1 MEKIKLRQAVIVEG
15 RDDVR
20 AVKEACD
27 ALIIPTHGFGIARET
42 WETAEK
48 AYREKGLIILTDPDH
63 AGEEIRR
70 RMTEKFPEAIQAY
83 IDRKDA
89 ESGEDIGVENAKPE
103 IIAGALLKALEL
115 ADRRERKSRSGH
127 AEHSGNN
134 QIKCDGNALSNN
146 MDDDRYAGMSDLIE
160 LGLAAGE
167 GSAEKRASVCKYL
180 GIGYANAS
188 AMIGKLKGF
197 GIDIDEL
204 KEAVEK
210 CK

>member
-1 MEKIKLRQAVIVEG
+1 MEKIRLTQAVIVEG

-27 ALIIPTHGFGIARET
+27 ALIIPTHGFGIAAET
-42 WETAEK
+42 WQLAEK
-48 AYREKGLIILTDPDH
+48 AYREKGLIILTDPDY

-70 RMTEKFPEAIQAY
+70 RMTERFSEAVQAY

-103 IIAGALLKALEL
+103 VIAEAIEKALRL
-115 ADRRERKSRSGH
+115 ADRRKETSSEESLLKARS
-127 AEHSGNN
+127 EEV
-134 QIKCDGNALSNN
+134 
-146 MDDDRYAGMSDLIE
+146 YADMSDLIE
-160 LGLAAGE
+160 LGLAATE
-167 GSAEKRASVCKYL
+167 GSAERRAEVCKQL

-188 AMIGKLKGF
+188 AMIGKLRGF